1 MAEPSPYTYARA
13 GVNLEAAAR
22 VKARMGELAR
32 HSRRPEVLA
41 DVGPFAGLFHLRGR
55 RDPVLVASCD
65 GVGTKARIAAL
76 LGAYEGLGRDLVSLN
91 VNDILTVGAEPLFFL
106 DYIAHHGLPEEA
118 LLALVR
124 GMAEACREVGCALLG
139 GETAEMPDVY
149 APGDF
154 DLAGFVVGAAERGE
168 LIDGSRIAPGDV
180 LLGLPSAGLH
190 TNGYSLVR
198 RVFRVGTGE
207 DPAAERQRLEE
218 YVPELGC
225 TLGEEL
231 LRPHRCYLREV
242 MAVRKLVKG
251 IAHVTGGGIEA
262 NLARILPSGLR
273 AVIDR
278 RAWEVPPIFRLIQER
293 GRVPD
298 DEMWRVFNMGIGMV
312 LVAGEG
318 KAAQVQASLEG
329 CVLMGAVRR
338 GSGSGG
344 D

>member
-198 RVFRVGTGE
+198 RVFRVGIGE
-207 DPAAERQRLEE
+207 DLAAERRRLEE

-312 LVAGEG
+312 LVAGERES
-318 KAAQVQASLEG
+318 AITARQLP
-329 CVLMGAVRR
+329 GATRVGAIAELQDDR
-338 GSGSGG
+338 
-344 D
+344 

>member
-318 KAAQVQASLEG
+318 DY
-329 CVLMGAVRR
+329 RR
-338 GSGSGG
+338 LSKELGG
-344 D
+344 VAIGDIFIADEHRSQ